1 MLLLRRVFSGSG
13 LLTSAKGSNL
23 RKAIGWQNIAIF
35 YSVCSLEGGHKEGIL
50 YLQFLHPI
58 KSQPEV
64 WETAHLPLFRKK
76 AHKYKNKLTW
86 SNVSLDSLL
95 LIPNDAHPFA

>member
-1 MLLLRRVFSGSG
+1 MLLLRRVFSGSA

-64 WETAHLPLFRKK
+64 WETAHTYL
-76 AHKYKNKLTW
+76 
-86 SNVSLDSLL
+86 SLERRRINIKINLL
-95 LIPNDAHPFA
+95 GAMCRWTAYC